1 MPGGQE
7 FRTFAIEEL
16 GEEYREFS
24 SAALVALLEQKAK
37 RDGWLHDR
45 FTYASYGKDSA
56 LPAPQPR
63 E

>member
-1 MPGGQE
+1 MKTGQE

-24 SAALVALLEQKAK
+24 TPALVALLEQKAK
-37 RDGWLHDR
+37 REGWLHNR
-45 FTYASYGKDSA
+45 FTSASYGKDSA
-56 LPAPQPR
+56 LPAPHPS